1 MKIIASITYDAYCG
15 MMDYVQESPRLN
27 PYDDEDTIKKW
38 IAMLYLARKEKGLIG
53 KDCAKPLINSQIT
66 SRAPSYPFRLTASS
80 YEGTEFDGFDDDV
93 PIWDI
98 TTEQLEEAYKTVAMT
113 RQIPWNSNLSYEKPK
128 YMCIPWFFRR
138 EVAAGDFPR
147 RNTWLL
153 LEDGRSEYSLK

>member
-1 MKIIASITYDAYCG
+1 MFY
-15 MMDYVQESPRLN
+15 M
-27 PYDDEDTIKKW
+27 
-38 IAMLYLARKEKGLIG
+38 ARKEKGLIG
-53 KDCAKPLINSQIT
+53 KDCTKTLINSHASARVPTDPLLQE
-66 SRAPSYPFRLTASS
+66 PSHFAG
-80 YEGTEFDGFDDDV
+80 EKFDGYDNDV

-98 TTEQLEEAYKTVAMT
+98 TMKQLEDAYKTVAMT

-153 LEDGRSEYSLK
+153 LEDGKSEYSLK